1 MGSLVISVLS
11 FSLSCLCQT
20 FDLEL
25 SGCKGWR
32 NTEVTFSPAFYLVII
47 FFNKAFQESDL
58 KDCLI
63 NIHTALM
70 PTNRTL
76 VWLIMNSN
84 SIWGGGRV

>member
-11 FSLSCLCQT
+11 FALAYLCQT
-20 FDLEL
+20 FDSEP

-32 NTEVTFSPAFYLVII
+32 NTELTVPPAFYYY

-63 NIHTALM
+63 NIHTVLT
-70 PTNRTL
+70 PTSRTL
-76 VWLIMNSN
+76 VRLIMNSN